1 VASITLVA
9 YLPAGLR
16 VVVGESAA
24 QLTAR
29 ADATPLLVGA
39 KGSPL
44 ELVLSSLY
52 FDADPPAPT
61 SAAAAERVRD
71 SGLARAIPLYVR
83 FSVRDVPIVATSID
97 YFELRG
103 LRPAAGRLMAVL
115 GECVLGAVAAE
126 ALGVGVGDAV
136 VSSPESVFDLA
147 GVYPLKM
154 SVVGVL
160 EPTHTP
166 DDRAVFVDVKTAWVI
181 EGLGHGHQDLS
192 RPEAAAG
199 VLDREGDRITANAS
213 LQQYNEITPANID
226 SFHFHGD
233 PSAYP
238 LSAVLVVPQSDKAE
252 VILMGRYESADGL
265 EQIVRPR
272 RVMDRLLATVF
283 TVREFVVGAMLLVA
297 LATAATAALVFL
309 LSIRLRRS
317 EIATMHRIGGSR
329 RRVGAVLAS
338 EIVVVV
344 AASALLAAVL
354 TWLTSRF
361 GEALIRRLLLS

>member
-1 VASITLVA
+1 
-9 YLPAGLR
+9 
-16 VVVGESAA
+16 
-24 QLTAR
+24 
-29 ADATPLLVGA
+29 
-39 KGSPL
+39 
-44 ELVLSSLY
+44 
-52 FDADPPAPT
+52 
-61 SAAAAERVRD
+61 
-71 SGLARAIPLYVR
+71 
-83 FSVRDVPIVATSID
+83 
-97 YFELRG
+97 
-103 LRPAAGRLMAVL
+103 
-115 GECVLGAVAAE
+115 
-126 ALGVGVGDAV
+126 
-136 VSSPESVFDLA
+136 
-147 GVYPLKM
+147 M